1 MLTNICRRRAMSSC
15 DAALHAGHEYRVD
28 LVRNPEGRAAA
39 RLRAVGDH
47 GLAVSIIAAAELR
60 FGAVKSGSPRLL
72 SRIEAILD
80 TLDVLPFD
88 VPADAEYAN
97 VRVEVE
103 ALGKP
108 IGRNDLLI
116 AAHARTLGATIVTAN
131 ATEFSRVRGLN
142 VENWLD

>member
-1 MLTNICRRRAMSSC
+1 VTPRYVLDTNIVS
-15 DAALHAGHEYRVD
+15 D
-28 LVRNPEGRAAA
+28 LVRNPGGKAAA

-47 GLAVSIIAAAELR
+47 GLAVSIITAAELR
-60 FGAVKSGSPRLL
+60 FGAAKSGSPRLL
-72 SRIEAILD
+72 PRVEAILD

-97 VRVEVE
+97 IRVELE

-108 IGRNDLLI
+108 IGPNDLLI
-116 AAHARTLGATIVTAN
+116 AAHARSLGTTIVTAN